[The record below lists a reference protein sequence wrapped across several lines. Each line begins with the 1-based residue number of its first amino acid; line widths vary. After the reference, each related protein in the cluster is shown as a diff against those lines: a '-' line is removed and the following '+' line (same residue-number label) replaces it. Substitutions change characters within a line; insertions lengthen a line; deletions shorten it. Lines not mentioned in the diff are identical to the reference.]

1 MSKPSASPAP
11 NATFRAIRIYSSD
24 DSWGEGPQWSPP
36 GNPFVATDFPSV
48 GSRVEVSFGAVPDEA
63 RDQLDEVEALRAALM
78 QKLFMKTETP
88 LADLMAKATVRRS
101 FEDAWYVT
109 LTLDQPT
116 SIPENIATSS
126 DRVWLDEGAEAAR
139 DQFRSE
145 ARQALDVVA
154 AHVATIIGPGF
165 LARRVDEKDVV
176 VLLGPDMPLSIVPA
190 FSGSASASVSKGA
203 EGFPA
208 ADLRRRLAALD
219 RKAWTDHRWL
229 QRSMQWFTTS
239 LSTDD
244 PWRSFQTTWLALEV
258 LVHKAGQR
266 YREAVLE
273 RLATGSSQSVD
284 ATTVIAGPNDR
295 ASLTARFAIVAL
307 ELSPNTVDD
316 DLPKFGRAKEARDRV
331 SHGTIDDPDDLPT
344 ADVRDLTRRYINL
357 VLRRVAAEGNG
368 QI

>member
-1 MSKPSASPAP
+1 MSKPSASPTP

-36 GNPFVATDFPSV
+36 GNPFVAADFPHV
-48 GSRVEVSFGAVPDEA
+48 GSRVEVSFGTVPDEV
-63 RDQLDEVEALRAALM
+63 RDQLDEVEALRGAVL
-78 QKLFMKTETP
+78 QKLFMKTEMSI
-88 LADLMAKATVRRS
+88 ADLMAKATAKRS
-101 FEDAWYVT
+101 FEDPWHVT
-109 LTLDQPT
+109 LTFDQPT
-116 SIPENIATSS
+116 SIPESIATSS

-139 DQFRSE
+139 DRFRSE

-165 LARRVDEKDVV
+165 LARRIDEKDVI
-176 VLLGPDMPLSIVPA
+176 VLLGPDMPLSIIPA

-208 ADLRRRLAALD
+208 ADLRKRLAALD
-219 RKAWTDHRWL
+219 RKAWNDHRWL

-239 LSTDD
+239 LTTDD

-266 YREAVLE
+266 YRQAVLG

-284 ATTVIAGPNDR
+284 ATTVIAGPDDR

-307 ELSPNTVDD
+307 ELSPDTVDE
-316 DLPKFGRAKEARDRV
+316 DLPKFRRAKESRDGI

-344 ADVRDLTRRYINL
+344 ADVRDLARRYINL
-357 VLRRVAAEGNG
+357 VLRRVAAEPT
-368 QI
+368 